1 MKKYMDIYER
11 LKKDIT
17 EGVYKT
23 GSRLPSK
30 RLLCEQFGT
39 SVITV
44 EHAYDLLIDEGYVNA
59 VEKRGYFVI
68 YDSMDF
74 LSNEKKSGEIIYSD
88 SSEDEKTDNMIDFY
102 FENQADNEYNGIS
115 FDLYS
120 KTVRKVI
127 NIYQE
132 EILKKSPPFGNIR
145 LRVSLSDY
153 LLRSRG
159 IRVSPDNIM
168 IGAGAEY
175 LYSVIVKVI
184 GNDKTY
190 GVETPG
196 YGKIKEVY
204 ENEKA
209 KTDMLLLGKNGIK
222 SSELQRTV
230 SDVLHVT
237 PYRSYPTGVI
247 ATAGKKTEYINW
259 SVMNGGI
266 IIEDDF
272 ESEFSPSIKAVD
284 TLFSMDN
291 EGRVIY
297 VNTFTRTIAPSVRIA
312 YMIIPNRLLNLFKE
326 KTSFYSCPVPTME
339 QLFVSQ
345 LIESG
350 DFERHI
356 NRVRRALRNKK
367 RSND

>member
-17 EGVYKT
+17 DGVYKT

-74 LSNEKKSGEIIYSD
+74 FSNDRKGSYSD
-88 SSEDEKTDNMIDFY
+88 VFYDRSEFENY
-102 FENQADNEYNGIS
+102 FENQTDNEYNGIS

-132 EILKKSPPFGNIR
+132 DILKKSPPFGNTE
-145 LRVSLSDY
+145 LRVTLSDY

-159 IRVSPDNIM
+159 IRVSPENIM

-204 ENEKA
+204 ENERA
-209 KTDMLLLGKNGIK
+209 GTDMLLLGKNGIK
-222 SSELQRTV
+222 SSELQRTKA
-230 SDVLHVT
+230 DVLHVT

-259 SVMNGGI
+259 SAKKDGI

-312 YMIIPNRLLNLFKE
+312 YMIIPDRLLKLFKE
-326 KTSFYSCPVPTME
+326 KTSFISCPVPTME
-339 QLFVSQ
+339 QLFVAQ

-356 NRVRRALRNKK
+356 NRVRRFLRNKK
-367 RSND
+367 GK